1 LPNFQ
6 RPKAEQWR
14 PPWAEKV
21 FVPTPYDQIRNS
33 GADTS
38 IYQPDWLKV
47 LTTLPRID
55 LEIPDR
61 QRLGPQNMY
70 SFDRLE
76 LDRLFHI
83 RSSLIAITAIQSSG
97 TVIRQRNI

>member
-21 FVPTPYDQIRNS
+21 FVPTYDQIRNS

-47 LTTLPRID
+47 LTTLPHID
-55 LEIPDR
+55 LEVPDR

-83 RSSLIAITAIQSSG
+83 RSSLIDITAIQSSG